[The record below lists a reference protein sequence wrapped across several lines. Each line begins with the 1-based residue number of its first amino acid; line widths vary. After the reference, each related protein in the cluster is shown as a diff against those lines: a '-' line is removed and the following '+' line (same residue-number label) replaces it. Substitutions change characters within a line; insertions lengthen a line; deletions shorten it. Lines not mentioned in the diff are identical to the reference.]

1 MLKKLH
7 LWHRKLAW
15 LLLIPVTLWLV
26 SGLMHPLM
34 SNVFVAPTQQRVLLE
49 REIELPE
56 PGHIS
61 LSALM
66 QQHDLGV
73 IDQAR
78 LVHIKGVPH
87 YQVQQRTEQ
96 YADFF
101 TAPYQDSQPNPHIK
115 ARYFSV
121 ISGAELLDGD
131 AIYAQQLARYF
142 LADEDSGVLELE
154 RLGSFDTQ
162 YQSINRL
169 LPVYRLRFER
179 DDKADVYVDTLQSRL
194 ATSNTKGRR
203 VFNWVFRYLHTW
215 AFMGDKHSLLR
226 LVPVTLL
233 ITATLTMGF
242 VGLFMYGLMW
252 KRLRKQKGNEKKPLR
267 RWHRRIALL
276 ISVSFIGFASSG
288 LHTVIMK
295 YQKADEFSFQA
306 SMSIDADKLAIDPL
320 GLLNAGAK
328 NFSLARVGDE
338 VYFQL
343 HRERQ
348 GKKYLRYVNA
358 ATGRVWD
365 NGDAQYAEYLA
376 KQAVGL
382 VDIEVKSV
390 KPRKHF
396 GHDYPVIFK
405 RLPVQKVS
413 FQRDDWL
420 GYFIETQTGQVAG
433 LSSKQGFFQ
442 AMHFQW
448 LHKYHFLDKF
458 MSRAQRDLVMTIIAL
473 LILSVVSMGGVLLFK
488 RKA

>member
-7 LWHRKLAW
+7 YWHRRLAW
-15 LLLIPVTLWLV
+15 VLLIPVTLWLV

-49 REIELPE
+49 REIELPTE
-56 PGHIS
+56 GHVS

-66 QQHDLGV
+66 RQHDLHS

-78 LVHIKGVPH
+78 LVYINGLAY
-87 YQVQQRTEQ
+87 YQVQQRTAA
-96 YADFF
+96 Y
-101 TAPYQDSQPNPHIK
+101 TAFKTAAAQDSQPNPNIRS
-115 ARYFSV
+115 RYFSV
-121 ISGAELLDGD
+121 VKGEELQNGD
-131 AIYAQQLARYF
+131 AIYAEQLARYF
-142 LADEDSGVLELE
+142 LADANSSIEELE
-154 RLGSFDTQ
+154 RLDSFSTQ

-169 LPVYRLRFER
+169 LPVYRLRFGR
-179 DDKADVYVDTLQSRL
+179 DDQADVYVDTLQSRL

-226 LVPVTLL
+226 LIPVTLL
-233 ITATLTMGF
+233 IGATLLMGF
-242 VGLFMYGLMW
+242 VGLFMYGLLW
-252 KRLRKQKGNEKKPLR
+252 KRLRKQKGNSKKPLR

-276 ISVSFIGFASSG
+276 VAISFIGFASSG

-295 YQKADEFSFQA
+295 YQKAGEFAFQA
-306 SMSIDADKLAIDPL
+306 AMDIDADSLAIDPL
-320 GLLNAGAK
+320 GLLSAGAK
-328 NFSLARVGDE
+328 NFSLARVGDD
-338 VYFQL
+338 VFFQL
-343 HRERQ
+343 HRVKE

-358 ATGRVWD
+358 ATGIVWEE
-365 NGDAQYAEYLA
+365 GDVQYAKYLA
-376 KQAVGL
+376 RQAAGL
-382 VDIEVKSV
+382 ADVEVKSV
-390 KPRKHF
+390 TPRKYF

-413 FQRDDWL
+413 FERDDWL

-448 LHKYHFLDKF
+448 LHKYHFLDAF
-458 MSRAQRDLVMTIIAL
+458 MSRAQRDLVMTVIAL